1 MILLQFAVLFLFLE
15 LGEGFVL
22 LTGLPVP
29 GCIVGMLMLA
39 FSLQFKLIKMEWIAD
54 IADFLCA
61 NLGFFFI
68 PAGVGVM
75 QCFGIIKAEWM
86 PIVVATVISTAIIIF
101 VSGWTHSLTR
111 KLYHNHYAKL
121 HMHCDENL
129 NCTPDDFQENSR
141 EISDG
146 NSDKAEKGGE
156 K

>member
-1 MILLQFAVLFLFLE
+1 
-15 LGEGFVL
+15 
-22 LTGLPVP
+22 
-29 GCIVGMLMLA
+29 
-39 FSLQFKLIKMEWIAD
+39 MEWIAD